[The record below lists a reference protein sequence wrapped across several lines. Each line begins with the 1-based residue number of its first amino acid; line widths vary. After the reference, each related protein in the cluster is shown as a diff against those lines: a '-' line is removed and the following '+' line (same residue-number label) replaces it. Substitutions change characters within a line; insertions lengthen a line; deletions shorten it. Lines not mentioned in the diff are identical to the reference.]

1 MDTTAVRRFMAS
13 NVVWPLDKFFIPAG
27 GLTGFLRENLRFK
40 IFLIMTSIFTDPFAG
55 VTVSSLTQLE
65 MNQVRARM
73 RDVISHVFFAAQI
86 RQNEFRVAYSPI
98 GVPAQAAWMFHMI
111 LTLLHIVG
119 FEGDD
124 ITVVTNEVAEA
135 RMTEGQLAHEQVSS
149 LLGGALATYVEETKL
164 GIPAIL
170 DYKEYDPSAHVSLY
184 FSRRCEPTTLAKI
197 PVQEHR
203 LDAYEL
209 SEMVSGWKGPIDFEI
224 HSKDLPS
231 SIDAVVAAEQVL
243 NLGLPGTLDAV
254 NNVNLQGFPYEDL
267 RIRRARSVRAWN
279 MPGGVADRRTKKE
292 RQSPGAS
299 SRTSK
304 SSLTRVENLTGH
316 IFSFKKMVP
325 DGGRIGLNGYS
336 GTRKAVEIRVLK
348 IEEHGELLSSLLL
361 SAAETGDENWEPIIP
376 IAVYLRERIR
386 PALFI
391 LEACCWAPGR
401 HGERYQITPGE
412 EALIRSWLHAIHES
426 LVTVAMARYRAIIRL
441 FEIPVETRLGSEEV
455 QRYSLFA
462 QGSYLFSIL
471 RRLVLHFPAVSM
483 AEYVFRRR
491 TVYHFEEMEHIAS
504 VSVIKPVFL
513 DHLLSEPE
521 MLDREW
527 QPATTISDFIR
538 ERVRINVYLLQ
549 RATCGPGGLVAPR
562 LLLSESDQSEVR
574 LLIRRFMG
582 TLVAKMRVE
591 GLGAPSPV
599 SAQLVIKFGIPAQ
612 ATRCFELLL
621 MIMARFPA
629 RDEDEKMVVELMKP
643 PLADM
648 LIAARSI
655 AERSGAATDFPEYGA
670 DGNIVDS
677 DTSFD
682 LVPLQYI
689 LPERL

>member
-73 RDVISHVFFAAQI
+73 RDVVSHVFFAAQI

-135 RMTEGQLAHEQVSS
+135 RMTEGQLAYEQVSS

-170 DYKEYDPSAHVSLY
+170 DYKEYDPSAH
-184 FSRRCEPTTLAKI
+184 I

-279 MPGGVADRRTKKE
+279 IPGGVADRRTKKE
-292 RQSPGAS
+292 RQSPAAS

-304 SSLTRVENLTGH
+304 SSLKVLRLAEDFDFRFGRPSTG
-316 IFSFKKMVP
+316 FSP
-325 DGGRIGLNGYS
+325 HLRGHYTSRIRS
-336 GTRKAVEIRVLK
+336 C
-348 IEEHGELLSSLLL
+348 IE
-361 SAAETGDENWEPIIP
+361 
-376 IAVYLRERIR
+376 IAVKGQR
-386 PALFI
+386 P
-391 LEACCWAPGR
+391 
-401 HGERYQITPGE
+401 
-412 EALIRSWLHAIHES
+412 
-426 LVTVAMARYRAIIRL
+426 
-441 FEIPVETRLGSEEV
+441 
-455 QRYSLFA
+455 
-462 QGSYLFSIL
+462 
-471 RRLVLHFPAVSM
+471 
-483 AEYVFRRR
+483 
-491 TVYHFEEMEHIAS
+491 
-504 VSVIKPVFL
+504 
-513 DHLLSEPE
+513 
-521 MLDREW
+521 
-527 QPATTISDFIR
+527 
-538 ERVRINVYLLQ
+538 N
-549 RATCGPGGLVAPR
+549 
-562 LLLSESDQSEVR
+562 
-574 LLIRRFMG
+574 
-582 TLVAKMRVE
+582 
-591 GLGAPSPV
+591 
-599 SAQLVIKFGIPAQ
+599 
-612 ATRCFELLL
+612 
-621 MIMARFPA
+621 
-629 RDEDEKMVVELMKP
+629 
-643 PLADM
+643 DM
-648 LIAARSI
+648 
-655 AERSGAATDFPEYGA
+655 D
-670 DGNIVDS
+670 D
-677 DTSFD
+677 
-682 LVPLQYI
+682 VPLQPQVAC
-689 LPERL
+689 LPYVPSWNLEQIRSLQLQERSDPYAGENARMFEEIEFADNLS

>member
-73 RDVISHVFFAAQI
+73 RDVVSHVFFAAQI

-267 RIRRARSVRAWN
+267 RIRHARSVRAWN

-325 DGGRIGLNGYS
+325 DGGEADR
-336 GTRKAVEIRVLK
+336 
-348 IEEHGELLSSLLL
+348 SS
-361 SAAETGDENWEPIIP
+361 
-376 IAVYLRERIR
+376 
-386 PALFI
+386 
-391 LEACCWAPGR
+391 
-401 HGERYQITPGE
+401 TP
-412 EALIRSWLHAIHES
+412 SSMPS
-426 LVTVAMARYRAIIRL
+426 LM
-441 FEIPVETRLGSEEV
+441 
-455 QRYSLFA
+455 
-462 QGSYLFSIL
+462 
-471 RRLVLHFPAVSM
+471 SM
-483 AEYVFRRR
+483 
-491 TVYHFEEMEHIAS
+491 
-504 VSVIKPVFL
+504 
-513 DHLLSEPE
+513 
-521 MLDREW
+521 
-527 QPATTISDFIR
+527 
-538 ERVRINVYLLQ
+538 
-549 RATCGPGGLVAPR
+549 
-562 LLLSESDQSEVR
+562 SESE
-574 LLIRRFMG
+574 
-582 TLVAKMRVE
+582 T
-591 GLGAPSPV
+591 
-599 SAQLVIKFGIPAQ
+599 
-612 ATRCFELLL
+612 
-621 MIMARFPA
+621 
-629 RDEDEKMVVELMKP
+629 
-643 PLADM
+643 
-648 LIAARSI
+648 
-655 AERSGAATDFPEYGA
+655 
-670 DGNIVDS
+670 
-677 DTSFD
+677 
-682 LVPLQYI
+682 
-689 LPERL
+689 